1 MASTIVFDMA
11 DPGVKKMVDGWA
23 DNTEYELTVKV
34 KTGAGP
40 KRNVADVT
48 SAEVEGAEEAPE
60 TETETEPAEAEEP
73 ESEDEM
79 KPMAKPSVTI
89 K

>member
-1 MASTIVFDMA
+1 MA

-23 DNTEYELTVKV
+23 DSTEYELTVKV
-34 KTGAGP
+34 KTGVGP

-48 SAEVEGAEEAPE
+48 SAEVEGTDEETPE
-60 TETETEPAEAEEP
+60 TETETEPATAEAEP
-73 ESEDEM
+73 EEAM
-79 KPMAKPSVTI
+79 KPASKPAATY